1 MSFGGFLLGWAH
13 LWIPGGL
20 LLVGATGVGAMSA
33 WAGIRLGQAV
43 RGELGVRTLE
53 RDSAEILLQSGIRR
67 SGDAILL
74 ISDGVVESAN
84 PVALKLLGIEQ
95 QSGLV
100 GRAVS
105 SLGVPLQPGG
115 RKEAADFEGYCRY
128 ARENGEAVFDWKFSG
143 AERVEREARVVL
155 MAAASGG
162 GWRYLMAW
170 RDPTEHEQARAALE
184 ESEERFQTFM
194 DNSPVVA
201 FIKDAEGRYL
211 YVNRTFEQEFGV
223 SFEGT
228 LQGQTDASWLPQEIA
243 DLVADNDRTVVT
255 RGSPARMLE
264 VVPSRDGKTSTQWLL
279 MKFPMRTSVG
289 EILIGGVGVDMTK
302 QKRVE
307 SLLRDEEA
315 KYRDLFLEAPVA
327 YHELGTDS
335 RLTRVN
341 TTELGM
347 LGYTEAEMVGRS
359 VWDFIVLEDKE
370 RADLEFA
377 ASELR
382 MPVNQCLFLK
392 KDGTTVPVLMRHK
405 LIKDGNDQ
413 VCGMR
418 STLQDIS
425 LLKRTERELRE
436 AEEKFRAIF
445 ENATEG
451 IFQVTP
457 SGTLLNGNPA
467 LARIYGFATVQ
478 EMQAALNR
486 EGHVQFAD
494 PGQMAKLLESMERDG
509 LVRDFDLNVSRLDGS
524 QTLVAIRARA
534 VRGAGGR
541 LEYLEGT
548 LVDITAQ
555 REAES
560 AVKRARDVALESA
573 RLKSE
578 FLANMSHEIRTP
590 MNGIIG
596 MAGLLLDTDLTTQQR
611 DFAQTISSSA
621 DALLTILNDVLDFSK
636 IEAGMLVFEEL
647 EFALD
652 QAVEGVLDLFA
663 ERALTKGVGLVCAID
678 PRLEMQIRGDPGRL
692 RQVLTN
698 LVGNALKFTERGE
711 VLVVV
716 TAEGGGA
723 DHVLLRFDVRDTGIG
738 ITQEQRARLFQAFVQ
753 ADGSTTR
760 KYGGTGLGLAI
771 SRQLV
776 ERMGGK
782 IGVESVPGE
791 GSTFWFTGRFGRG
804 SGDPVVR
811 EARWLSNKCFWLFDE
826 SPSCLGNL
834 AAILTAWGGG
844 CVVSGKK
851 DVLTPWLNG
860 QNDLTLPHPDFPDPD
875 LVFLDPN
882 LCAGGVSAVVRRLRA
897 AYADVRVVLLTGID
911 WRVDREELRALSV
924 SGAVSKPVKRRGFQ
938 AAVSAALFGDGVAST
953 RRMVAPNS
961 SHGVHRGRV
970 LLVEDNPVNQRV
982 AVQILERLGCKVDA
996 AANGREALE
1005 LLERTA
1011 YDAVFMDCQMPEMD
1025 GYEATRELRLRQ
1037 GKNGRVWVVAMTAHS
1052 LAGDREKCL
1061 AAGMD
1066 DYISK
1071 PVRPSAIEE
1080 ALERAAAR
1088 VEAANPGDEGG
1099 GHSPGGEEVEI
1110 RNRLK
1115 ELDIGDGGEFVRGLV
1130 DLFLESAPGQFQ
1142 QIRLGVETG
1151 EAGAVAC
1158 VAHALRGSC
1167 SNFAACR
1174 LQEVCLRLEKIATRG
1189 ALIDAKDLLE
1199 ELEKA
1204 LYGFMEVLRREAQ

>member
-1 MSFGGFLLGWAH
+1 M
-13 LWIPGGL
+13 
-20 LLVGATGVGAMSA
+20 GATGVGAMSA
-33 WAGIRLGQAV
+33 WAGIRLGRAV
-43 RGELGVRTLE
+43 RADLDVRTVE
-53 RDSAEILLQSGIRR
+53 RDAAELLLQGGIRR
-67 SGDAILL
+67 SGDAILIL
-74 ISDGVVESAN
+74 SSGVVERAN
-84 PVALKLLGIEQ
+84 PVALKLLGMERE
-95 QSGLV
+95 SVVV
-100 GRAVS
+100 GMGVE
-105 SLGVPLQPGG
+105 SLGVPVQPGG
-115 RKEAADFEGYCRY
+115 QKVRAYFDGYCRY

-143 AERVEREARVVL
+143 TGGGEREARVVL
-155 MAAASGG
+155 LAASLRG
-162 GWRYLMAW
+162 GWRYLMSW

-228 LQGQTDASWLPQEIA
+228 LQGQTDASWLPEEIA
-243 DLVADNDRTVVT
+243 DLVAENDRTVVT

-279 MKFPMRTSVG
+279 MKFPMRTSEG

-359 VWDFIVLEDKE
+359 VWDFIVLGEKE

-457 SGTLLNGNPA
+457 GGMLLNGNPA
-467 LARIYGFATVQ
+467 LARIYGFETVQ

-486 EGHVQFAD
+486 SGNIQFAD
-494 PGQMAKLLESMERDG
+494 AGQMEKLLESMERDG
-509 LVRDFDLNVSRLDGS
+509 LVRDFDLEVSRLDGS
-524 QTLVAIRARA
+524 RTLVAIRARA
-534 VRGAGGR
+534 VRGTDGR

-596 MAGLLLDTDLTTQQR
+596 MAGLLLDTDLRPQQR

-652 QAVEGVLDLFA
+652 HTVEGVLDLFA
-663 ERALTKGVGLVCAID
+663 ERALTKGVELVCAID
-678 PRLEMQIRGDPGRL
+678 PRLEMHLRGDPGRL

-716 TAEGGGA
+716 TAEEETAG
-723 DHVLLRFDVRDTGIG
+723 HVVLRFEVRDTGIG
-738 ITQEQRARLFQAFVQ
+738 ITEEQRGRLFQAFVQ

-776 ERMGGK
+776 ERMEGR

-804 SGDPVVR
+804 GGESVSKDP
-811 EARWLSNKCFWLFDE
+811 RWLAGKCVWLFAY
-826 SPSCLGNL
+826 SPACLRNLEAIFTEWGGSCFASSGGDGL
-834 AAILTAWGGG
+834 AAWIRNRQDL
-844 CVVSGKK
+844 SGAS
-851 DVLTPWLNG
+851 PA
-860 QNDLTLPHPDFPDPD
+860 FPDPD
-875 LVFLDPN
+875 IVLLDLN
-882 LCAGGVSAVVRRLRA
+882 WCVGEISAVVSRLRA
-897 AYADVRVVLLTGID
+897 AFVHVRVILLTGID
-911 WRVDREELRALSV
+911 WRVDRQELMALGV
-924 SGAVSKPVKRRGFQ
+924 SGGVSKPVKR
-938 AAVSAALFGDGVAST
+938 AALQVVVSEALFGAGTASVRSAVAHQ
-953 RRMVAPNS
+953 S
-961 SHGVHRGRV
+961 SQGVHRGRV

-982 AVQILERLGCKVDA
+982 AVQMLERLGCLVDA

-1005 LLERTA
+1005 FLESTP

-1025 GYEATRELRLRQ
+1025 GYEATRELRLRP
-1037 GKNGRVWVVAMTAHS
+1037 GKNARVWVVAMTAHS

-1071 PVRPSAIEE
+1071 PVRPAGIEA
-1080 ALERAAAR
+1080 ALQRAAAR
-1088 VEAANPGDEGG
+1088 AEAVSPTEEGVRDLR
-1099 GHSPGGEEVEI
+1099 GEDADI
-1110 RNRLK
+1110 RNRLV

-1130 DLFLESAPGQFQ
+1130 DLFLESAPGQLR
-1142 QIRLGVETG
+1142 QIREGIIAG
-1151 EAGAVAC
+1151 DAGAVAC
-1158 VAHALRGSC
+1158 AAHALRGSC
-1167 SNFAACR
+1167 SNFAANR
-1174 LQEVCLRLEKIATRG
+1174 LQAVCLRLEEVATKG
-1189 ALIDAKDLLE
+1189 AVGDAKELLE
-1199 ELEKA
+1199 ELDEA
-1204 LYGFMEVLRREAQ
+1204 LYLFTGVLRREAQLKK

>member
-1 MSFGGFLLGWAH
+1 LGLSFAGFLLGWTH

-33 WAGIRLGQAV
+33 WAGIRLGQTV
-43 RGELGVRTLE
+43 KDDLDTRTLE
-53 RDSAEILLQSGIRR
+53 RDAAEILLQGGIRR

-74 ISDGVVESAN
+74 IAGGLVERAN
-84 PVALKLLGIEQ
+84 PVALKLLGVEKEPA
-95 QSGLV
+95 LV
-100 GRAVS
+100 GTEVTA
-105 SLGVPLQPGG
+105 LGAPVQPGG
-115 RKEAADFEGYCRY
+115 QKAGSDFEGYCRY
-128 ARENGEAVFDWKFSG
+128 ARENGEAVFDWRFPG
-143 AERVEREARVVL
+143 ADGVEREARVVL
-155 MAAASGG
+155 LAAAGRG
-162 GWRYLMAW
+162 GWRYLMSW

-223 SFEGT
+223 SFEVT
-228 LQGQTDASWLPQEIA
+228 LQGQTDASWLPEEIA
-243 DLVADNDRTVVT
+243 DLVAENDRTVVT

-279 MKFPMRTSVG
+279 MKFPMRTSEG

-457 SGTLLNGNPA
+457 GGMLLNGNPA
-467 LARIYGFATVQ
+467 LARIYGFETVQ
-478 EMQAALNR
+478 EMQAALTR
-486 EGHVQFAD
+486 EGAGPFAD
-494 PGQMAKLLESMERDG
+494 AGQLDRLLESMERDG
-509 LVRDFDLNVSRLDGS
+509 LVRDFDLEVSRLDGS
-524 QTLVAIRARA
+524 RTLVAIRARA
-534 VRGAGGR
+534 VRGADGR

-596 MAGLLLDTDLTTQQR
+596 MAGLLLDTNLTLQQR

-647 EFALD
+647 EFGLD

-663 ERALTKGVGLVCAID
+663 ERALTKGVELVCAID
-678 PRLEMQIRGDPGRL
+678 PGLEMQMRGDPGRL

-716 TAEGGGA
+716 TAEEVGA
-723 DHVLLRFDVRDTGIG
+723 DHVLLRFEVRDTGIG
-738 ITQEQRARLFQAFVQ
+738 ITEEQRSRLFQAFVQ

-771 SRQLV
+771 SKQLV
-776 ERMGGK
+776 ERMGGG

-791 GSTFWFTGRFGRG
+791 GSTFWFTARFGKG
-804 SGDPVVR
+804 SGDPVAR
-811 EARWLSNKCFWLFDE
+811 DARWLAGKCVWLFDS
-826 SPSCLGNL
+826 SPSCLRNL
-834 AAILTAWGGG
+834 EAILTAWGGNCIVAG
-844 CVVSGKK
+844 NGNA
-851 DVLTPWLNG
+851 LIPWIRER
-860 QNDLTLPHPDFPDPD
+860 QDLSVPHPAFPEPN
-875 LVFLDPN
+875 LVFLDLN
-882 LCAGGVSAVVRRLRA
+882 LCAGEVSGVVRRLKA
-897 AYADVRVVLLTGID
+897 TFEQVRVVLLTGID
-911 WRVDREELRALSV
+911 WRVDREELGALGV
-924 SGAVSKPVKRRGFQ
+924 SGVVSKPVKRAALQ
-938 AAVSAALFGDGVAST
+938 AAVSEVLFGAGPASVRQAT
-953 RRMVAPNS
+953 APRWGQGIN
-961 SHGVHRGRV
+961 RGRV

-982 AVQILERLGCKVDA
+982 AVQILERLGCQVDA
-996 AANGREALE
+996 AANGRVALE
-1005 LLERTA
+1005 FLERSP

-1037 GKNGRVWVVAMTAHS
+1037 GKNGRV
-1052 LAGDREKCL
+1052 
-1061 AAGMD
+1061 
-1066 DYISK
+1066 
-1071 PVRPSAIEE
+1071 
-1080 ALERAAAR
+1080 
-1088 VEAANPGDEGG
+1088 
-1099 GHSPGGEEVEI
+1099 
-1110 RNRLK
+1110 
-1115 ELDIGDGGEFVRGLV
+1115 
-1130 DLFLESAPGQFQ
+1130 
-1142 QIRLGVETG
+1142 
-1151 EAGAVAC
+1151 
-1158 VAHALRGSC
+1158 
-1167 SNFAACR
+1167 
-1174 LQEVCLRLEKIATRG
+1174 
-1189 ALIDAKDLLE
+1189 
-1199 ELEKA
+1199 
-1204 LYGFMEVLRREAQ
+1204 